1 MGFMDLIDKD
11 KLVCTFCQKTPVVGV
26 TFAVDAEVEGNE
38 MLSREVDQSS
48 IIAVCKEHLPI
59 LQEQFENEVKGGGIV
74 AELGED
80 D

>member
-1 MGFMDLIDKD
+1 MGIMDLIDKE
-11 KLVCTFCQKTPVVGV
+11 KLVCSFCGKTPVVGV
-26 TFAVDAEVEGNE
+26 TFAVDAEVMDGVAQTG
-38 MLSREVDQSS
+38 EVDPSS
-48 IIAVCKEHLPI
+48 IVAVCKEHLPI